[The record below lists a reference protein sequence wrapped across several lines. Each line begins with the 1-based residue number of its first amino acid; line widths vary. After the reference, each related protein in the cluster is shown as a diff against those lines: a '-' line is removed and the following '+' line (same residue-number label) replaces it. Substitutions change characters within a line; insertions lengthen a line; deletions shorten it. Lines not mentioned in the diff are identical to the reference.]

1 MKFNKIE
8 EEVVFLKAISEFID
22 DMVNYE
28 IVKLLGNDPHSKICF
43 KSATHQKYFNIIL
56 LDFLSCSDK
65 KILGVELPYLE
76 ALQSICNS
84 PNFNKSSSINS
95 LTHASKKFIDWL
107 EKEVVVEKIW
117 LPSINLETNLSIKRI
132 EFIKICGNISKH
144 NFSRLSGVLY
154 ELVKIF
160 KRNRVDLKNEDALL
174 ILNEFY
180 EWFHTNIFSYHS
192 SAIAEFLNNIR
203 WGIYEYLLPEF
214 QQAIVFENNGH
225 PRKYHY
231 TYPNEVKNNFAKS
244 CYWDLMNKIR
254 SKPYMNKFQ
263 VTRYLKMRY

>member
-1 MKFNKIE
+1 M
-8 EEVVFLKAISEFID
+8 
-22 DMVNYE
+22 
-28 IVKLLGNDPHSKICF
+28 
-43 KSATHQKYFNIIL
+43 
-56 LDFLSCSDK
+56 
-65 KILGVELPYLE
+65 
-76 ALQSICNS
+76 
-84 PNFNKSSSINS
+84 NS